1 MNVIKTSELKAGQT
15 FSLPVY
21 VDGEN
26 LLVPENVEI
35 KEKDLERL
43 KKWGIEEVQTDGEVN
58 NDRGSGSDVSGSH
71 DSESGDRIKTLYRTS
86 LISLMSSFQTLEK
99 RKLVEPKHF
108 NDIVDQLVPS
118 IVGSPEE
125 WLNFALATAR
135 ERENLAQS
143 SLNTAIF
150 ALVIGVQF
158 SLSQEA
164 LVDLCTA
171 ALLHDVGMLR
181 IPLEIRRKREQLDS
195 KELEVIRTHPL
206 HTYKMITGGLKYSED
221 VGRIALL
228 HHERWDGKGY
238 PRQLAE
244 KQIPQ
249 AARIL
254 SVADAFEAMM
264 RDKPYRESLLGYNAV
279 RQILNDNSRRFDSEI
294 IKAFIRSMGLY
305 PVGSFVVLND
315 GSVGVVVKIHPDAPL
330 RPVIRILVT
339 KEGKKL
345 AKDENKLINLR
356 EDQKSFIARPF
367 DPKATK
373 L

>member
-58 NDRGSGSDVSGSH
+58 NDRGSDSDVSGSH